1 MFYFLVEI
9 NCKSILLVDRF
20 YLLDFLVQLS
30 VLLSLSYLDH
40 ITLYNMERVVGV
52 TQTLMIM
59 HMFD

>member
-9 NCKSILLVDRF
+9 NCKSILLVDGF

-30 VLLSLSYLDH
+30 VLLSLSYLDP